1 MIRRPSCDLP
11 RTAFVAALVAALAA
25 CASAPPLPESPAMPW
40 AERRAALQEQA
51 HFGLSGRVAVNSAGT
66 GFNASLRWQQQG
78 ELSQVSLEG
87 PLGVG
92 GAQIEVADGHF
103 DLRTS
108 RGEHLEGDA
117 ARAALEQRLGFPLP
131 LAELRYWV
139 RGVPAPGAAADEVV
153 DEARQRLTRLVQ
165 QGWEIAYGEYL
176 EAEAGSLPRRVVAQR
191 GDTRVRV
198 VVDRWTP

>member
-1 MIRRPSCDLP
+1 MTRRLRRHFA
-11 RTAFVAALVAALAA
+11 RTAFVAALGALLAA
-25 CASAPPLPESPAMPW
+25 CVSAPVRDSSAVPW
-40 AERRAALQEQA
+40 PERRAALQEQTE
-51 HFGLSGRVAVNSAGT
+51 FGLTGRVAVNSAGA

-78 ELSQVSLEG
+78 GMSQVSLDG

-117 ARAALEQRLGFPLP
+117 ARAALEERLGFPLP
-131 LAELRYWV
+131 LAELRYWM
-139 RGVPAPGAAADEVV
+139 RGVPAPGAAADEVI

-165 QGWEIAYGEYL
+165 QGWEIDYGEYL
-176 EAEAGSLPRRVVAQR
+176 EGAGGSLPRRVIAQR
-191 GDTRVRV
+191 GGTRVRV

>member
-1 MIRRPSCDLP
+1 MIRRPLRNLP
-11 RTAFVAALVAALAA
+11 RTTCVAALVAVLAA
-25 CASAPPLPESPAMPW
+25 CASAPPLREPAMPW
-40 AERRAALQEQA
+40 PERRAALQEQA

-78 ELSQVSLEG
+78 ELSQVSLDG

-92 GAQIEVADGHF
+92 GAQIEVAEGHF

-139 RGVPAPGAAADEVV
+139 RGVPAPGAAADEVI

-165 QGWEIAYGEYL
+165 EGWEIAYGEYL
-176 EAEAGSLPRRVVAQR
+176 EGEAGSLPRRVVAQR